1 MKSLAQSIFKMLIPF
16 LGSLAVFSCVPVFS
30 DLQSARTVGAGQVEL
45 TPFATFNEAQNEYG
59 ANLAIG
65 LTPTIDLRARYEY
78 VSLGDGEGTGV
89 YGIGPKF
96 GIIPNRIAA
105 FLPVGNAFNPEL
117 SDQWQIQPTLLFTQ
131 PIVED
136 KFEAT
141 LSPKYLVYFCESC
154 GGYFATNLGFAWG
167 TDLNR
172 WAIRAEYGRIFSGE
186 GVGQF
191 SMGFSFN
198 LNPN

>member
-1 MKSLAQSIFKMLIPF
+1 MLIPF

-45 TPFATFNEAQNEYG
+45 TPFASINDAQTEYG
-59 ANLAIG
+59 ANLAVG
-65 LTPTIDLRARYEY
+65 LTQTIDLRARYEY
-78 VSLGDGEGTGV
+78 LTMGDGEGTGV
-89 YGIGPKF
+89 FGIGPKF
-96 GIIPNRIAA
+96 GLVPGRIAA
-105 FLPVGNAFNPEL
+105 FLPVGNALNPDY
-117 SDQWQIQPTLLFTQ
+117 SDNWQFQPTLLFTQ

-154 GGYFATNLGFAWG
+154 GGFFATNLGFAWG
-167 TDLNR
+167 KDLNR
-172 WAIRAEYGRIFSGE
+172 WALRAEYGRIFDEG

-198 LNPN
+198 LNPK